1 MCICLPSVKQTET
14 DRLVQGF
21 LHCSDLSVIHLMK
34 LKMTLEDKHI
44 FFKTVLK
51 FIHKDFDEDALHY
64 FMDGLLEKSL
74 KKNEIYIDTTKK
86 HTEIGFIVKGLLRGF
101 YIDKKGNE
109 INTRFLK
116 EGNFATH
123 YKAFILYSFKSLE
136 PTLLLCFDFEHIQ
149 NCYKLFPSFEKFGRL
164 MAEIII
170 IKMDNR
176 LESQHFDNAEKR
188 YYDFMQEYP
197 DLHNRLSLEQIA
209 SYIRITRP
217 ALSRLRGKKS

>member
-1 MCICLPSVKQTET
+1 LSNGLTERELPKN
-14 DRLVQGF
+14 
-21 LHCSDLSVIHLMK
+21 
-34 LKMTLEDKHI
+34 
-44 FFKTVLK
+44 TV
-51 FIHKDFDEDALHY
+51 F
-64 FMDGLLEKSL
+64 
-74 KKNEIYIDTTKK
+74 IDTQKR
-86 HTEIGFIVKGLLRGF
+86 HDEIGFIVKGLIRGF
-101 YIDKKGNE
+101 YIDEKGNE

-123 YKAFILYSFKSLE
+123 YKAFILQETSKYIFKTVE
-136 PTLLLCFDFEHIQ
+136 PVQLLCFSYAHIQ
-149 NCYKLFPSFEKFGRL
+149 ECYQRFPSLEKFGRL
-164 MAEIII
+164 IAEAII

-197 DLHNRLSLEQIA
+197 DLHNRLSLEQIS

>member
-1 MCICLPSVKQTET
+1 MN
-14 DRLVQGF
+14 
-21 LHCSDLSVIHLMK
+21 
-34 LKMTLEDKHI
+34 LEDKQN
-44 FFKTVLK
+44 FFKSVVK
-51 FIHKDFDEDALHY
+51 YIHKDIDEDALNY
-64 FMDGLLEKSL
+64 FINGLSERSL
-74 KKNEIYIDTTKK
+74 RKNEIYIDTTKN
-86 HTEIGFIVKGLLRGF
+86 HNEIGFIVKGLLRGF
-101 YIDKKGNE
+101 YIDEKGNE

-123 YKAFILYSFKSLE
+123 YKAFILQHSSKYFFKSVE
-136 PTLLLCFDFEHIQ
+136 PSELLCFDFSHIQ

-217 ALSRLRGKKS
+217 ALSRLRGKKM

>member
-1 MCICLPSVKQTET
+1 MN
-14 DRLVQGF
+14 
-21 LHCSDLSVIHLMK
+21 
-34 LKMTLEDKHI
+34 LEDKQN
-44 FFKTVLK
+44 FFRSIVKY
-51 FIHKDFDEDALHY
+51 IYKDFKEDALNY
-64 FMDGLLEKSL
+64 FISGLKEKSL
-74 KKNEIYIDTTKK
+74 SKNEIYIEPTKN
-86 HTEIGFIVKGLLRGF
+86 HNEIGFITKGLLRGF
-101 YIDKKGNE
+101 YIDEKGNE

-123 YKAFILYSFKSLE
+123 YKAFILQEPSKYYFKSVE
-136 PTLLLCFDFEHIQ
+136 PSELLCFDFLHIQ

-217 ALSRLRGKKS
+217 ALSRLRSKKM

>member
-1 MCICLPSVKQTET
+1 
-14 DRLVQGF
+14 
-21 LHCSDLSVIHLMK
+21 
-34 LKMTLEDKHI
+34 MTLEEKHNFFKSVIKHI
-44 FFKTVLK
+44 HED
-51 FIHKDFDEDALHY
+51 IGEDALNY
-64 FMDGLLEKSL
+64 FTNGLKERCL
-74 KKNEIYIDTTKK
+74 KKNEIYIDTTKN
-86 HTEIGFIVKGLLRGF
+86 HNEIGFIVKGLLRGF
-101 YIDKKGNE
+101 YIDDKGNE

-123 YKAFILYSFKSLE
+123 YKAFILQEPSKYSFKSVE
-136 PTLLLCFDFEHIQ
+136 PSEILCFDFSHIQ
-149 NCYKLFPSFEKFGRL
+149 NCYKLFPNFEKFGRL
-164 MAEIII
+164 MAESII